1 MKTNEIHLIDRNAL
15 RQLRELHPELSQL
28 ELAQLL
34 IAELQEA
41 LREQQQEE
49 RKQMPAEQELASR
62 ARLRPTDE
70 QLRRALLRLLAL
82 RDGSQDRLLLYK
94 KSHWLAVCR
103 ALQHIGKVEEDYG
116 CWTTME
122 RLVMRILGNEAEV
135 CVGCAKKDLCRK
147 ASERPYHL
155 PLRRWTEYLNQP
167 KVERYYIIG
176 ITLLRL
182 LKEECSGKQTGK
194 VDNFLDRNRQ
204 KG

>member
-1 MKTNEIHLIDRNAL
+1 MKTNENHLIDRNAL

-49 RKQMPAEQELASR
+49 RKQMPAEQELASL

-82 RDGSQDRLLLYK
+82 RDGSDRPLLYK
-94 KSHWLAVCR
+94 KTHWLAVCR
-103 ALQHIGKVEEDYG
+103 ALQHIGRIPQEYG

-122 RLVMRILGNEAEV
+122 RLIGRLLGEEARLYAICDHDEM
-135 CVGCAKKDLCRK
+135 ARK
-147 ASERPYHL
+147 AAGKPYHL
-155 PLRRWTEYLNQP
+155 PLSRWLACREHSGVTRYLTIAI
-167 KVERYYIIG
+167 EF
-176 ITLLRL
+176 LRL
-182 LKEECSGKQTGK
+182 VEVEVAEWSW
-194 VDNFLDRNRQ
+194 NI
-204 KG
+204 